1 MELYLLE
8 MAGIAVFS
16 MLFFIYLLISKQK
29 DYTLCFLSLY
39 CSIYF
44 AVITIV
50 QIMLKDP
57 SFFQMLAKCGF
68 PLLFVALYPIGPLAS
83 HHKLS
88 RKEINLLVFVSAIG
102 IIPFLMDWFTVLA
115 FAFSGNNM

>member
-16 MLFFIYLLISKQK
+16 LLFFIYLLISKQK
-29 DYTLCFLSLY
+29 DYTLRFLSLY
-39 CSIYF
+39 FSIYF

-50 QIMLKDP
+50 QI
-57 SFFQMLAKCGF
+57 MLAKCGF
-68 PLLFVALYPIGPLAS
+68 PLLFVALYPIGPLAA

>member
-1 MELYLLE
+1 MS
-8 MAGIAVFS
+8 ASTAPAVRSFIGPANSCAVFTRA
-16 MLFFIYLLISKQK
+16 LFQK
-29 DYTLCFLSLY
+29 SY

-44 AVITIV
+44 AVTAVV
-50 QIMLKDP
+50 QFLLKDP

-68 PLLFVALYPIGPLAS
+68 PLVFVALYPIGPLVA

-115 FAFSGNNM
+115 FALSGNNM

>member
-1 MELYLLE
+1 MELYPVE
-8 MAGIAVFS
+8 MIGIAVFS
-16 MLFFIYLLISKQK
+16 LLFFIYLLISKQK
-29 DYTLCFLSLY
+29 DYTLRFLSLY

-44 AVITIV
+44 AVTAVV
-50 QIMLKDP
+50 QFLLEDP
-57 SFFQMLAKCGF
+57 SFFQILAKCGF
-68 PLLFVALYPIGPLAS
+68 PLVFVALYPIGPLVA

-115 FAFSGNNM
+115 FALSGNNM

>member
-16 MLFFIYLLISKQK
+16 LLFFIYLLISKQK
-29 DYTLCFLSLY
+29 DYTLRFLSLY

-50 QIMLKDP
+50 QIMLEDP

-68 PLLFVALYPIGPLAS
+68 PLLFVALYPIGPLAA